1 MSSEVT
7 IKINLDEA
15 GAIKDIETLKRH
27 LEQLARQAANIPV
40 GGPPAPG
47 APAPAPAPGAPLLRD
62 ERGRFLP
69 RHMQPSSPA
78 YNPGAAPGAPVP
90 GAPAPS
96 AGAIFRE
103 GGQNA
108 AGAGAN
114 LFNAAQAF
122 MTQSAGGVISQLGA
136 AAQGLPFGG
145 GLLSAYLGVKGAS
158 LQAREALA
166 GQASGLEG
174 LEAMIAGAVDMNG
187 QSTQGAAT
195 RAAASI
201 ASLGFGA
208 SEARQLMSSSASA
221 FGLAQTFGDLEA
233 TLGDLATAQ
242 KQGLSPQMI
251 SSLAGAI
258 SQAGTGPQ
266 GEQSARAS
274 YELAFQMRNLAEQG
288 LDLRGAGVNRFLAGM
303 QGAIDNLAGQGITTT
318 GQGLAATVRAVSAA
332 TGRTG
337 LRPLQITQALGGA
350 AAGARAGFA
359 GQFGGLVDAAIQAEA
374 FSKAESPLEALQIME
389 QIQADPRRVQEIL
402 KSQLGGEG
410 AALGLASIPGI
421 GAGEA
426 QRLANG
432 LSAYT
437 GSDALEL
444 GARQT
449 RRQVQAGLTVSAA
462 QARADQTLINQ
473 ARANEPLLV
482 ELTQISADIKS
493 AMLKFTDASDK
504 ITALAAGVAAA
515 LDKIAR
521 YTP

>member
-1 MSSEVT
+1 MHQHEH
-7 IKINLDEA
+7 A
-15 GAIKDIETLKRH
+15 
-27 LEQLARQAANIPV
+27 
-40 GGPPAPG
+40 
-47 APAPAPAPGAPLLRD
+47 APAPASAPAPGAPLLRD

-69 RHMQPSSPA
+69 RHMQPSSPY
-78 YNPGAAPGAPVP
+78 YNHGAAPGTPAPGAPAP

-96 AGAIFRE
+96 AG
-103 GGQNA
+103 GGAMGA
-108 AGAGAN
+108 AGYGLNLIGNLAG
-114 LFNAAQAF
+114 
-122 MTQSAGGVISQLGA
+122 QSAGGVVSQLGTVA
-136 AAQGLPFGG
+136 GNLPSWAIGSSV
-145 GLLSAYLGVKGAS
+145 LSAYLGIKGAS

-174 LEAMIAGAVDMNG
+174 LEAMIAGSVDMNG

-208 SEARQLMSSSASA
+208 SEARQLMGSSASA

-350 AAGARAGFA
+350 AAGARSGFA

-389 QIQADPRRVQEIL
+389 QIQADPHRVQEIL